1 VSAERSQAQRAGPS
15 QPQRFHSVTT
25 YLSWDHDR
33 LNALLVE
40 VTAEVDAG
48 RLEEARLAYR
58 RWEQGFTRHLR
69 IEEELLFPLF
79 EARAGIVAGPTET
92 MREEHREARR
102 AVATMRE
109 GLGRRDVEVFREALQ
124 FLRSILPGHMSKEER
139 LLYPATDGL
148 LTEAQR
154 QAVSERLQR
163 E

>member
-1 VSAERSQAQRAGPS
+1 VSAEASHS
-15 QPQRFHSVTT
+15 QRFQSVTT
-25 YLSWDHDR
+25 YLTWDHGR
-33 LNALLVE
+33 LSVLLAD

-48 RLEEARLAYR
+48 RLEAARQAYR
-58 RWEQGFTRHLR
+58 RWEQAFTRHLR

-102 AVATMRE
+102 AASMMRE
-109 GLGRRDVEVFREALQ
+109 SLGRRDVETYREALQ
-124 FLRSILPGHMSKEER
+124 FLRSILPGHTSKEER

-148 LTEAQR
+148 LTEEQR